1 MTRAARHRLH
11 DRVEY
16 LDDCTLHYGCSILRK
31 AVSNLEPRTN
41 GIKNYSRRDGNA
53 NGIGSQNAEARSD
66 VISKRKVSPS
76 ILCNVEVIASRVA
89 AHLLGHRPETILHT
103 RLEQYVH
110 PRARRNARRPRHHMR
125 QRTVAHDIGRGTGR
139 QLRRQSVVLV
149 LATLCQGYRTLPSAR
164 A

>member
-1 MTRAARHRLH
+1 MCA
-11 DRVEY
+11 
-16 LDDCTLHYGCSILRK
+16 
-31 AVSNLEPRTN
+31 
-41 GIKNYSRRDGNA
+41 
-53 NGIGSQNAEARSD
+53 
-66 VISKRKVSPS
+66 
-76 ILCNVEVIASRVA
+76 
-89 AHLLGHRPETILHT
+89 LGHRPETILHT